1 VSGWRHVEQVTQH
14 AGTRV
19 CGNCYVE
26 NKVCTTPTPDPASPC
41 GWTYGNGE
49 PCDVPADRLIH
60 PASTRPFYGLNTHDF
75 VPTRCTCGHPIERV
89 R

>member
-1 VSGWRHVEQVTQH
+1 MSGWRHVEQVTQH

-41 GWTYGNGE
+41 RRCGRDLWNIAHPLIPGE
-49 PCDVPADRLIH
+49 PRRDH
-60 PASTRPFYGLNTHDF
+60 PHQ
-75 VPTRCTCGHPIERV
+75 PTRCTCGHPIEERA
-89 R
+89 